1 MTEEDKL
8 NAIKKKLNVI
18 IVEMLEVEE
27 NQITPDANF
36 RTDLNA
42 DSLDLMELIMEIEDK
57 FEQEIS
63 DEDAQTITTVGEA
76 YAYIHQQL
84 TETN

>member
-42 DSLDLMELIMEIEDK
+42 DSLDLLNITLK
-57 FEQEIS
+57 NFV
-63 DEDAQTITTVGEA
+63 TINNPFPNRIIKCLKR
-76 YAYIHQQL
+76 YIR
-84 TETN
+84 